1 MPGRKLTSILEQRQ
15 PVLVQSDD
23 TIAHAAREM
32 SRLAQ
37 NAALVLR
44 KSRTVGIITETDII
58 RRVIATGRGVDDTLV
73 QHAMTENPVAAR
85 AEHTLGQAL
94 YLMHAHG
101 VHHIP
106 VVERGK
112 AIGMIYAS
120 DALASD
126 LSEYASDAEMLDHL
140 AEVI

>member
-44 KSRTVGIITETDII
+44 KSRTVGIITETDI
-58 RRVIATGRGVDDTLV
+58 
-73 QHAMTENPVAAR
+73 
-85 AEHTLGQAL
+85 
-94 YLMHAHG
+94 
-101 VHHIP
+101 
-106 VVERGK
+106 
-112 AIGMIYAS
+112 
-120 DALASD
+120 
-126 LSEYASDAEMLDHL
+126 
-140 AEVI
+140 